1 MQESV
6 LRNVMLYDNYFLRMN
21 ALILQFCTTVHAFYS
36 WYVVYLTIG
45 TDFVGFVLLDMIYF
59 IVFLVSSTVKVLIT
73 KRYSNTITAMGFS
86 WGEEE
91 LCFSSCAC
99 EGFLFFVHFLV
110 FRLYFMHQKTTLST
124 NEKKILSRKEEKAR
138 PDQKRSHRSN

>member
-1 MQESV
+1 
-6 LRNVMLYDNYFLRMN
+6 
-21 ALILQFCTTVHAFYS
+21 
-36 WYVVYLTIG
+36 
-45 TDFVGFVLLDMIYF
+45 
-59 IVFLVSSTVKVLIT
+59 
-73 KRYSNTITAMGFS
+73 MGFS

-99 EGFLFFVHFLV
+99 EGLLFFFFVHFLV